1 MEKNSKRSK
10 RNIETN
16 HDQLPLCNI
25 ATLFFPHILFDLN
38 FPTCFFFPPFI
49 ILSMRETSIL
59 LKKTFF
65 FYYFFFFFDQNLHI
79 IHLYRNISLL
89 ITFFDTVKKYI
100 YVCIFCT
107 THKLQLEIPNEISR
121 LKILEKRNSGK
132 WNWDRTRAS
141 KHDFHDFR
149 EFNLPRLLTIHSRKC
164 FPSYVQG
171 ARIYRR
177 RN

>member
-1 MEKNSKRSK
+1 MQYRY
-10 RNIETN
+10 
-16 HDQLPLCNI
+16 
-25 ATLFFPHILFDLN
+25 AFFPPYFVRFKFSNL
-38 FPTCFFFPPFI
+38 FFFPPFYYFI
-49 ILSMRETSIL
+49 DARDIYFI
-59 LKKTFF
+59 KKTFF
-65 FYYFFFFFDQNLHI
+65 LLFSFFFFDQNLHI